1 MQNVKLTSVKLI
13 KGLYDEFKLKTVNS
27 DMTLQKIT
35 NRALMMYL
43 SEETFKERIETNQ
56 DLSISGSNF

>member
-27 DMTLQKIT
+27 NMTLQKIT
-35 NRALMMYL
+35 NRAIVMYL
-43 SEETFKERIETNQ
+43 KEDRFKEQIETNQ
-56 DLSISGSNF
+56 SLSISGSNF